1 MQGTGRVSGEEENA
15 SDRKRNICLAA
26 GVLSLH
32 GSTQPTQC
40 TAGDASHQPELKF
53 CLDTTEAQQIL

>member
-1 MQGTGRVSGEEENA
+1 MQGTGRAAGEEENA

-32 GSTQPTQC
+32 GGAQPTQ
-40 TAGDASHQPELKF
+40 
-53 CLDTTEAQQIL
+53 